1 MNITVKQLL
10 KQLDMGRKRT
20 TKQLQKK
27 LAELKEK
34 KPLFKLKLDSKTII
48 TLSNEE
54 KVNYWRSLYPKAKLI

>member
-1 MNITVKQLL
+1 
-10 KQLDMGRKRT
+10 MGRKRT

-48 TLSNEE
+48 TLSNKE
-54 KVNYWRSLYPKAKLI
+54 KVQYWLTLYPNAKLI